1 MALLRPL
8 VQAKA
13 DVNCAFEHYWFRTP
27 LHRAASR
34 GHADMCRLLLA
45 LRADSSL
52 PDSHGAAPIHLVAS
66 KGRPPIV
73 ELLLKHDAA
82 SAGAGDFDGRTPLDM
97 AKRGQHTAVAELLE
111 SHRQRQEEDIP
122 AARQLLQSAFGRSLP
137 GIL

>member
-82 SAGAGDFDGRTPLDM
+82 SAGAVDFSGRTPCHMAALKGHACVVRWLVMARADAGARAFDGRTP
-97 AKRGQHTAVAELLE
+97 
-111 SHRQRQEEDIP
+111 
-122 AARQLLQSAFGRSLP
+122 
-137 GIL
+137 